1 MKFQID
7 KIQFLSPYIIWV
19 ADCFLSISSTI
30 FIYLLFNYTLGVEI
44 NTGLM
49 RNVILLSIAT
59 SLLWTYICKTNFG
72 IIRHTMVG
80 ELSRIS
86 YAMMLK
92 MLSFVIFYHVTLE
105 YVGKFIYTLVITD
118 FMCSVFLLVTM
129 RVLIVNFYY
138 MMTQSLG
145 TKKENVLIYGTTHAS
160 ISLATYLQ
168 SSNDIYKV
176 VGFATCTHPTAKI
189 RMMGHPIYSINSV
202 EDIKRLNEDKKITT
216 ILFTNSDNLK
226 NNNIVNYC
234 LESNITLR
242 IAPLAETRQNP
253 TALQLRNIQIEDLLN
268 RDEIIIDLDNIRNE
282 IEGRTIMVTG
292 AAGSIGSELCRQLSI
307 FNPSQLIM
315 FDFSETALY
324 YIDLELKKKYPQLKI
339 YSIIGNIR
347 DKKRV
352 ESQIA
357 RYTPDIIF
365 HAAAYKHVPLMEE
378 FPCEAVRTNV
388 GGTQILAE
396 TAIKYNVKKFIMIS
410 SDKAVHPSNV
420 MGASKRLAEMYI
432 QSLGTAI
439 KEGKIKGETSF
450 VTTRFGNVLGSNGSV
465 IPLFRKQIAE
475 GGPVSI
481 THPEIIR
488 YFMTIPEACRL
499 VLEAAFLGKGNDV
512 FVFDM
517 GEPVKILDLAKKM
530 IRLSG
535 LRPDIDIKIEYSG
548 LRPGE
553 KLYEELLYKK
563 ETTIPTKNPKIFHVQ
578 SIRKEYNDLR
588 LKIEKLLEIANTSSR
603 YQIVEF
609 MKQIDNEF
617 KSQSSVYEEIDKML
631 AM

>member
-1 MKFQID
+1 
-7 KIQFLSPYIIWV
+7 
-19 ADCFLSISSTI
+19 
-30 FIYLLFNYTLGVEI
+30 
-44 NTGLM
+44 
-49 RNVILLSIAT
+49 
-59 SLLWTYICKTNFG
+59 
-72 IIRHTMVG
+72 
-80 ELSRIS
+80 
-86 YAMMLK
+86 
-92 MLSFVIFYHVTLE
+92 
-105 YVGKFIYTLVITD
+105 
-118 FMCSVFLLVTM
+118 
-129 RVLIVNFYY
+129 
-138 MMTQSLG
+138 
-145 TKKENVLIYGTTHAS
+145 
-160 ISLATYLQ
+160 
-168 SSNDIYKV
+168 
-176 VGFATCTHPTAKI
+176 
-189 RMMGHPIYSINSV
+189 MGYPIYSINSV

-563 ETTIPTKNPKIFHVQ
+563 ETTIPTKNPKIFHAQ
-578 SIRKEYNDLR
+578 SIRKEYDDLR